1 MRLRRGI
8 LALLLPALMAAA
20 GCHSYH
26 VETTVV
32 NRTGQTIQLLEV
44 EYPSATFGANR
55 MAAGEILHY
64 RIQLRDSGPLKV
76 QYTAGSGQLAKAQ
89 GPEVAER
96 QEGRLEIVLLPNGK
110 AEFHTALTP
119 LP

>member
-1 MRLRRGI
+1 MRLRSGI
-8 LALLLPALMAAA
+8 FALLLPMLMAAA

-44 EYPSATFGANR
+44 EYPSATFGADR
-55 MAAGEILHY
+55 MTAGEILHY
-64 RIQLRDSGPLKV
+64 RIQLRDRGPLKV
-76 QYTAGSGQLAKAQ
+76 RYTGGGGQPAQVQ

-96 QEGRLEIVLLPNGK
+96 QEGRLEIVLLPDGK

-119 LP
+119 QR